1 MTQDTVQKSNQSS
14 PFIQLMD
21 VSDSIKFTLSI
32 VVLNQILEESNVMI
46 MEYYILNYSSH
57 KSSVVAVLYF

>member
-21 VSDSIKFTLSI
+21 VTDSIKFTLSI
-32 VVLNQILEESNVMI
+32 VVLNQKLEESNVMI
-46 MEYYILNYSSH
+46 MEFYILDYSSH
-57 KSSVVAVLYF
+57 IAVLYF

>member
-21 VSDSIKFTLSI
+21 VTDSIKFTLSI
-32 VVLNQILEESNVMI
+32 VVLNQKLEESNVMI
-46 MEYYILNYSSH
+46 MEFYILDYF
-57 KSSVVAVLYF
+57 AVLYF